1 MVCIVVV
8 GAVYCVTGV
17 TVLLVLVLPLVF
29 RFVPIAKVLPWLE
42 LVGVVVKAPNSQSD
56 AEVPDIPCTALAALG
71 SMLTRLGVVL
81 CKVVC
86 SWVCAALA

>member
-17 TVLLVLVLPLVF
+17 TLLLLLPLVF
-29 RFVPIAKVLPWLE
+29 RFVPIVTVLPWLE
-42 LVGVVVKAPNSQSD
+42 LLGVVVKAPNSQSD
-56 AEVPDIPCTALAALG
+56 AEVPDIPCIALATLVPTVD
-71 SMLTRLGVVL
+71 SVLTRLGVAL

-86 SWVCAALA
+86 S